1 MSIVLEAVAGAA
13 LSAFFDVLI
22 DKLSSPDLLNN
33 FRRKNVDADLK
44 NWETILQ
51 EISEVLDDAEEKQIT
66 KVSVKN
72 WMAELED
79 LAYDAD
85 DILDEFATEALRR
98 KVNAEEP
105 STSKIREFIP
115 ACCVGLNP
123 SSMFDANMRSKI
135 KGINTRLD
143 GIVTRKNKL
152 KLLHGR
158 RRTRTITSR
167 EPETSLVEPRT
178 YGRDK
183 DKKAIVKLLL
193 SGESGGAQ
201 LSTISILGM
210 GGLGK
215 TTLAKLV
222 YNDDEVG
229 HYFVVKAWSCVSQD
243 FDTLRVTKEILQDI
257 TSKTCNDNDLNLVQ
271 RELKKQLSGK
281 KFLLILDDVWIENYF
296 DWTKLRLPFESGAPG
311 SKILITTRYANVSST
326 MGATHPYELREL
338 SNEACLAMFTQHAL
352 GTSDFVE
359 HLKVEERQKILE
371 RCKGLPLAAKAL
383 AGRLRTYDR
392 DDWKKVLNGRIWDLF
407 EKNTD
412 VPSTLRLSY
421 WYLPPSLKKCFAY
434 CSLFPK
440 DYKFEEKELIL
451 LWMAEGLV
459 QETKEVKPMEDLGGE
474 YFRDLLKRSFFQQSS
489 SDESLFVM
497 HDLMNDLAKWAAGDL
512 CYRLE
517 DQLGG
522 SKISTKVRHFSYI
535 LSSNYIKKFDDFPK
549 DMHLRT
555 FLLLSSRF
563 IGNLTNSDAISLL
576 PQLRC
581 LRVLSLSRYESFELP
596 SSIGD
601 LKHLRYLNLSYAK
614 ITCLPEST
622 SSLCN
627 LQTLILKD
635 CSNLTKLPEKIE
647 NLVNLRHLDITN
659 ANSIIEMPVGIAK
672 LKSLRTLT
680 NFVVGKDKI
689 VDLMNLESLRTLC
702 ISHMENMIDARK
714 VNLKGKRNLDTL
726 VMNWDDD
733 LQDARVATDILDM
746 LRPHGT
752 MKTLSIKGYVGT
764 KFPTWLGDSSFSN
777 MVDLR
782 IERCG
787 KCILLPSFGQLPSL
801 KSLIIKRM
809 DGVRSVGLEF
819 YGEHCKEPF
828 RSLVKLCFE
837 DMHEWQDWSS
847 CNQDFPCL
855 HELSISKCPKLQEKL
870 PHHLSSL
877 EKLSIDAC
885 EQLVVSIP
893 SHSVLQELIILGCK
907 EVVHGYLKVEKLT
920 IENCKELTSLC
931 EDGLMSFVTLEIEIE
946 SCQSLVNIKLKSTLR
961 TLTIKGCNA
970 LESLQFENLSYI
982 GNKNVSLLEHLKI
995 SNCPS
1000 LKCIS
1005 TIIDLA
1011 TMLKRLDIEECPN
1024 VTSLSS
1030 RDTLPTT
1037 LKFLRLADCPELES
1051 IVEKLNKDTL
1061 LEHLLIYSCE
1071 KLKSLP
1077 RGLHELCHLQEI
1089 DIYGC
1094 NSLISLGDFLPT
1106 NLRSLEIEECEKLE
1120 ALSNNMHNLN
1130 FLQDLSIRDC
1140 PSIVSFPEDGFPTNL
1155 RMLWLSGANLCN
1167 QVFELGLH
1175 RLTSLTY
1182 LEIGNGIMD
1191 SFPEEEDGKMMLML
1205 PTSLTRLRFFSFPNL
1220 LFLSWKF
1227 FQNLS
1232 ALEEISIGWCRKLAS
1247 LSEKCFPP
1255 SLQRLYISFCAVLKE
1270 NCEKDKGIMWSKI
1283 ANIPSVIID
1292 GVEQQK

>member
-201 LSTISILGM
+201 LSTISIL
-210 GGLGK
+210 
-215 TTLAKLV
+215 
-222 YNDDEVG
+222 
-229 HYFVVKAWSCVSQD
+229 
-243 FDTLRVTKEILQDI
+243 
-257 TSKTCNDNDLNLVQ
+257 VQ

-383 AGRLRTYDR
+383 AGRLQ
-392 DDWKKVLNGRIWDLF
+392 
-407 EKNTD
+407 
-412 VPSTLRLSY
+412 
-421 WYLPPSLKKCFAY
+421 
-434 CSLFPK
+434 
-440 DYKFEEKELIL
+440 
-451 LWMAEGLV
+451 GLV
-459 QETKEVKPMEDLGGE
+459 QETKEVKPMEDLG
-474 YFRDLLKRSFFQQSS
+474 
-489 SDESLFVM
+489 
-497 HDLMNDLAKWAAGDL
+497 AKWAAGDL

-581 LRVLSLSRYESFELP
+581 LRVLSLSKYESFELP

-787 KCILLPSFGQLPSL
+787 KCSLLPSFGQLPSL

-970 LESLQFENLSYI
+970 LESLQFVMDEGGASSTSLLMNEENLSYI

-1037 LKFLRLADCPELES
+1037 LKFLRLADCPKLES

-1071 KLKSLP
+1071 KLESLP

-1089 DIYGC
+1089 DIYRC

-1191 SFPEEEDGKMMLML
+1191 SFPEEEDGKIMLML
-1205 PTSLTRLRFFSFPNL
+1205 PTSLSRLRFFSFPNL

-1232 ALEEISIGWCRKLAS
+1232 ALEEISIERSSFQCCSRGLAS
-1247 LSEKCFPP
+1247 K
-1255 SLQRLYISFCAVLKE
+1255 LKL
-1270 NCEKDKGIMWSKI
+1270 DTIW
-1283 ANIPSVIID
+1283 
-1292 GVEQQK
+1292 

>member
-201 LSTISILGM
+201 LSTISIL
-210 GGLGK
+210 
-215 TTLAKLV
+215 
-222 YNDDEVG
+222 
-229 HYFVVKAWSCVSQD
+229 
-243 FDTLRVTKEILQDI
+243 
-257 TSKTCNDNDLNLVQ
+257 VQ

-383 AGRLRTYDR
+383 AGRLQ
-392 DDWKKVLNGRIWDLF
+392 
-407 EKNTD
+407 
-412 VPSTLRLSY
+412 
-421 WYLPPSLKKCFAY
+421 
-434 CSLFPK
+434 
-440 DYKFEEKELIL
+440 
-451 LWMAEGLV
+451 GLV
-459 QETKEVKPMEDLGGE
+459 QETKEVKPMEDLG
-474 YFRDLLKRSFFQQSS
+474 
-489 SDESLFVM
+489 
-497 HDLMNDLAKWAAGDL
+497 AKWAAGDL

-581 LRVLSLSRYESFELP
+581 LRVLSLSKYESFELP

-787 KCILLPSFGQLPSL
+787 KCSLLPSFGQLPSL

-970 LESLQFENLSYI
+970 LESLQFVMDEGGASSTSLLMNEENLSYI

-1037 LKFLRLADCPELES
+1037 LKFLRLADCPKLES

-1071 KLKSLP
+1071 KLESLP

-1089 DIYGC
+1089 DIYRC

-1191 SFPEEEDGKMMLML
+1191 SFPEEEDGKIMLML
-1205 PTSLTRLRFFSFPNL
+1205 PTSLSRLRFFSFPNL

-1232 ALEEISIGWCRKLAS
+1232 ALEEISIERSSFQCCSRGLAS
-1247 LSEKCFPP
+1247 K
-1255 SLQRLYISFCAVLKE
+1255 LKE
-1270 NCEKDKGIMWSKI
+1270 CDHMVMICQEEKARNHSLRSCKPTVCSWIQFGDCQVWQVLIFGGGGGFG
-1283 ANIPSVIID
+1283 ASVVQALSD
-1292 GVEQQK
+1292 NL